1 MSEQWY
7 LYKDSKQYGPYSWDE
22 LTAFAH
28 KGRVVAEDYV
38 WHSGM
43 TEWTAAGKVA
53 GLITSDTNKEYT
65 KQFLSPNEFVTE
77 NDGEKLLSFIENL
90 YIKTDRSSTKRYTLA
105 VTDKRLIFA
114 ELTEKMLNAAADEA
128 REESKRKNFFARWWN
143 TMSSNRRIYDR
154 YYLIAPEE
162 ILKENPSNFAINNI
176 YIRSVTVRDFA
187 QRNASITPDEIII
200 ETAQEKYCFYF
211 LYNHRAA
218 FAKQDLQLALGDIVR
233 LTDRR

>member
-53 GLITSDTNKEYT
+53 GLITSDTNKEYP

-90 YIKTDRSSTKRYTLA
+90 YIKTGKSSTKKYTIA
-105 VTDKRLIFA
+105 VTNKRLIFA

-128 REESKRKNFFARWWN
+128 REESKGKGFFSRWWN
-143 TMSSNRRIYDR
+143 TMGSDRRIFAR
-154 YYLIAPEE
+154 YYLITPEE
-162 ILKENPSNFAINNI
+162 ILKENPGNFAINNMHI
-176 YIRSVTVRDFA
+176 KSVTVLDFSHRKA
-187 QRNASITPDEIII
+187 YLPDEIII

-211 LYNHRAA
+211 LYNHRTAY
-218 FAKQDLQLALGDIVR
+218 AKQDLQLALGDIVR